1 MIKTKE
7 LNERRHNLIH
17 FNPKIDLE
25 NISINM
31 QLRDS
36 VYNSITE
43 IMNKT
48 SKMMLDTLKK
58 DGKKMDFLTL
68 LEKDNNWVCQKC
80 D

>member
-1 MIKTKE
+1 MASTKQ
-7 LNERRHNLIH
+7 LNDGRHRLIN
-17 FNPKIDLE
+17 FNPNIDLE

-36 VYNSITE
+36 VYNQITE

-68 LEKDNNWVCQKC
+68 LEKDKNWVCQKC